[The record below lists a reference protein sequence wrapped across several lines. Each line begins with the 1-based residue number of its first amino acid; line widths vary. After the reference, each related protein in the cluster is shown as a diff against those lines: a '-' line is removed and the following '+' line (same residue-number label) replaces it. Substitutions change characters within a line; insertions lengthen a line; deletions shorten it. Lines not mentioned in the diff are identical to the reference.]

1 MLSFRNKIAKTD
13 PEVIRQIAAS
23 TGFFDEQDIRINV
36 DIAEKLL
43 NKKDSN
49 HKFLFADYMNKTVA
63 YVCYGELTDAK
74 EGTYEIYWL
83 STLNEYRGLGIGRN
97 LINKLITKLRKKGA
111 KKLYVKTDITEQYAQ
126 TRRFYEKCGFKLQAV
141 LPGYYNDNDSCCI
154 YALELR
160 EKDALGFYPEQYVA
174 AE

>member
-1 MLSFRNKIAKTD
+1 M
-13 PEVIRQIAAS
+13 
-23 TGFFDEQDIRINV
+23 
-36 DIAEKLL
+36 
-43 NKKDSN
+43 
-49 HKFLFADYMNKTVA
+49 
-63 YVCYGELTDAK
+63 
-74 EGTYEIYWL
+74 
-83 STLNEYRGLGIGRN
+83 GIGRN

-111 KKLYVKTDITEQYAQ
+111 KKLYVKTDSTEQYAP